1 MEFSMIMPP
10 PTPEA
15 DPSSTSYSRT
25 TSAIE
30 RSSDR
35 HAAGLSPPI
44 DELKAMGITFD
55 VLIHTG

>member
-1 MEFSMIMPP
+1 MIMPP